1 MMVQNLM
8 IGLAYYSVLYYLPL
22 FYQIVRQMTVVQSA
36 LMILPVVLP
45 QSLASIASGQYM
57 SRTNRYGEL
66 IWAGFSLWV
75 VAAAVESR
83 FSRTFPLAGIIVTL
97 VIQGIGVGFTFQP
110 SKVHS
115 DPSHLAPA
123 PPFPLSPPPPPT
135 GGRQEK
141 LAC

>member
-8 IGLAYYSVLYYLPL
+8 IGLAYYSLLYYLPL
-22 FYQIVRQMTVVQSA
+22 FYQIVRQMSVIQSA

-57 SRTNRYGEL
+57 SRFNRYGEL
-66 IWAGFSLWV
+66 IWGGFSLWV
-75 VAAAVESR
+75 AAAAVESR

-110 SKVHS
+110 SEYCLH
-115 DPSHLAPA
+115 
-123 PPFPLSPPPPPT
+123 T
-135 GGRQEK
+135 
-141 LAC
+141 

>member
-8 IGLAYYSVLYYLPL
+8 IGLAYYSILYYLPL
-22 FYQIVRQMTVVQSA
+22 FYQIVRQMTVIQSA

-66 IWAGFSLWV
+66 IWAGFAFWLIASV
-75 VAAAVESR
+75 VESR

-110 SKVHS
+110 SKFIRFNLII
-115 DPSHLAPA
+115 PN
-123 PPFPLSPPPPPT
+123 PPV
-135 GGRQEK
+135 
-141 LAC
+141 

>member
-8 IGLAYYSVLYYLPL
+8 IGLAYYSLLYYLPL
-22 FYQIVRQMTVVQSA
+22 FYQIVRQMSVIQSA

-57 SRTNRYGEL
+57 SRFNRYGEL

-75 VAAAVESR
+75 AAAAVESR

-110 SKVHS
+110 SEYY
-115 DPSHLAPA
+115 L
-123 PPFPLSPPPPPT
+123 PT
-135 GGRQEK
+135 
-141 LAC
+141 